1 MLLLNASWSNILFYF
16 IFQVSF
22 YDHIYDFG
30 HLCDEAESTY
40 IEEICQHSL
49 PKTSAGMVQDFV
61 ALIRKSHRAARA
73 MSPDPDSA
81 VSLRDT
87 TRAAQV
93 FRWFCDTPA
102 GQNLAHSQR
111 MAVELSIYLVY
122 AFRFKDRRLFL
133 ENVFGMDQSA
143 SRSMMEASQKLA
155 RKLFEEDHGASIGSG
170 AIALNEA
177 LCENLFALY
186 VCVLNGNVLFH
197 DIYYQPL

>member
-1 MLLLNASWSNILFYF
+1 M
-16 IFQVSF
+16 SF

-30 HLCDEAESTY
+30 HLNDEAESTY

-61 ALIRKSHRAARA
+61 TLLRKSHLAARA

-87 TRAAQV
+87 TRAAQL
-93 FRWFCDTPA
+93 FRWFCDSRA
-102 GQNLAHSQR
+102 GQNLAYNQR
-111 MAVELSIYLVY
+111 IAVELSIYLVY
-122 AFRFKDRRLFL
+122 AFRFKVKERALFL
-133 ENVFGMDQSA
+133 ENVFGVNQRA
-143 SRSMMEASQKLA
+143 SRSMMEASKKIANTLY
-155 RKLFEEDHGASIGSG
+155 EEVHGASIGSG

-186 VCVLNGNVLFH
+186 VCVLNGNA
-197 DIYYQPL
+197 